1 MHKLRFTTVA
11 KLVIILLILLLI
23 PLSAFNLP
31 KSQMLLEGFDPKLID
46 IDTPSGVTLNAS
58 MLVFVAKPNEA
69 DPSITTVT
77 SPASFTINVEATVIK
92 QAGEVHP
99 LHISIWDKTA
109 ATNDAFSIYFDSPS
123 NKIVYDVVNSTNQLE
138 VEVSKYTQNC
148 PYDIRISFSANSC
161 LDFSIANSTW
171 SSEPVTLNPANA
183 TILKRPM
190 VSLHF
195 FAPQYAQ
202 GGESVAVLQKYQV
215 EFPSQDYFVFF
226 TNLLGVNLN
235 FVYVI
240 LFAAI
245 VIIWRNDFSEAFN
258 RTTSFSRRIG
268 NRIRHGSKEAKLM
281 AILFFS
287 SVLLQVCISFLG
299 SQPYDSFA
307 QKTWAYINTKYGL
320 EYLYPLSN
328 IAPSGRSVGTLSII
342 NLGYPYPPLLGYI
355 YLLVGRIYSVVSP
368 TFDLNAPLFGLLMK
382 TPWILATSA
391 LGLLIYYFTRKTY
404 SAKVAFVLASLYLFN
419 PCVIFESTI
428 WSQSDAI
435 LASFLILAV
444 LSLLSNSKCSVWFFL
459 GLSLLTKQTA
469 VVPAAFIAF
478 FALRQFG
485 VRKGIESLVFP
496 FACIFL
502 FVSPYLFL
510 GYSPSF
516 IFNVSVGQNVLNMLG
531 TPQRVAEWQI
541 AASGGAHN
549 IWPILTRLLAD
560 QSGWLRFAY
569 PYQSSALMSR
579 LASFGTYVVLICFAL
594 IIVQSLISEKP
605 KNTKE
610 SPTFYMLFLVV
621 LSLYT
626 FFTRMQT
633 RYLYLT
639 IPFLILSF
647 AWIRNRKVFA
657 LLFGTLTT
665 TFFLSDYSYFTLTS
679 VWQPAFLP
687 NFSPNANVLNSTMF
701 LFVTNDTFITVLCLA
716 NLSLFILAMLFS
728 NYRILF
734 SNIHIERRKIL
745 MEKEKSQA

>member
-1 MHKLRFTTVA
+1 MHKPRFTTVA

-23 PLSAFNLP
+23 PLSAFNFP

-69 DPSITTVT
+69 DPSITTIT

-109 ATNDAFSIYFDSPS
+109 ATNDVFSIYFDSPS
-123 NKIVYDVVNSTNQLE
+123 NKIVYGVVNSTNQLDI
-138 VEVSKYTQNC
+138 EVSKYTQNC
-148 PYDIRISFSANSC
+148 PYDIRISFSVNSC
-161 LDFSIANSTW
+161 LNFSIANSTW
-171 SSEPVTLNPANA
+171 SSEPITLNPANA

-215 EFPSQDYFVFF
+215 EFPSQDYFLFF
-226 TNLLGVNLN
+226 TNFLGANLN
-235 FVYVI
+235 FVYLI

-245 VIIWRNDFSEAFN
+245 VIIWRNDFSAAFN
-258 RTTSFSRRIG
+258 RTANFFRRIG

-307 QKTWAYINTKYGL
+307 QKSWAYINTKYGL

-328 IAPSGRSVGTLSII
+328 IVPSGSSVGTLSII

-355 YLLVGRIYSVVSP
+355 YLIVGQIYSVVSP

-391 LGLLIYYFTRKTY
+391 MGLLIYYFTRKTY
-404 SAKVAFVLASLYLFN
+404 SAKVAFALASLYLFN
-419 PCVIFESTI
+419 PCVVFESVI

-435 LASFLILAV
+435 LASFLILSV
-444 LSLLSNSKCSVWFFL
+444 LALRSNSSRSVWFFL

-469 VVPAAFIAF
+469 VIPAVFISF
-478 FALRQFG
+478 FALRKFG
-485 VRKGIESLVFP
+485 VRKVIRSLAFP
-496 FACIFL
+496 FVCVFL
-502 FVSPYLFL
+502 FISPYLML

-516 IFNVSVGQNVLNMLG
+516 IFNASMGQNVLNLVN

-541 AASGGAHN
+541 VASGGAHN
-549 IWPILTRLLAD
+549 IWPILTRLLAG
-560 QSGWLRFAY
+560 QSGWSRFAY
-569 PYQSSALMSR
+569 PYQSSALMSS

-610 SPTFYMLFLVV
+610 SPIFYMLFLVV

-647 AWIRNRKVFA
+647 GWIRSRKVFA

-665 TFFLSDYSYFTLTS
+665 TFFLSVYSYFTLTS

-687 NFSPNANVLNSTMF
+687 NFSPDATFLNALIF
-701 LFVTNDTFITVLCLA
+701 QFITNDPFITVLCLA
-716 NLSLFILAMLFS
+716 ILSLFIVSMLFS
-728 NYRILF
+728 NYRILGSKF
-734 SNIHIERRKIL
+734 RRRN
-745 MEKEKSQA
+745 KECRKELS